1 MIRILG
7 GQILIRIQLERMTHI
22 HLIALLFLSYFIP
35 GRVTAEQAKP
45 LAPQDAIKLF
55 QIPDDLRIELVAAE
69 PQIFDPVAMA
79 FDTQLNLYVVE
90 NRGYPS
96 GNPNGPSG
104 SIAFLQDLDQ
114 DGHYEHRTLFADGFD
129 YPNGVMCWR
138 DGIIVTSTPH
148 VYFLRD
154 TDGDH
159 QADEKTILLEGFNPG
174 GSTQLRVS
182 HPTFGIDNRI
192 HFTNG
197 LSGGKVRV
205 TRHPEIPMLEMGRE
219 DLAYDPFSHRIFKS
233 AGRAQFGLTFDAYG
247 NKFICSNRNHFQHV
261 VLQTEDLNRAP
272 LLRFTETVEDI
283 PEHGA
288 ASKIYALSD
297 ARTTAYAHAG
307 TFTAACGIHLYQGNA
322 LPETYLGDGFVCD
335 PTGNLI
341 HRDRLSPSGGTF
353 ISQRADHELASEFLA
368 TLDNWSRPVF
378 VTGGP
383 DGALYFCDMYRKA
396 IEHPTY
402 LPDEIAAITDFD
414 AGKDRGRIYRITG
427 KINETSVNQIP
438 LPSAESRKG
447 LVQFLSSDNGWHRET
462 ARRLLME
469 NPQPDDLP
477 LLNTSYNESP
487 SAPARAAIL
496 HMFYQKNAL
505 TQTHLQNAISDVDAH
520 VRVQGIK
527 LIRKTAS
534 EHPDLIPDHRALA
547 NDENATVRFHYALA
561 LGDSSIQTS
570 HEALSQILHRGIDD
584 RWTRIAVLMAVQ
596 DEALTFTE
604 RVFESTT
611 TLQFGWMDF
620 MNRLG
625 YLLARQETPEK
636 TTRFMLQHLNS
647 KRGWGLS
654 FHEGMLAGYKRR
666 PSLKSG
672 TSVIGNMSSM
682 TDAGPDKDF
691 LLDTWIQDRIQ
702 SSAHNVVQDQ
712 RLLSIK
718 ILGYT
723 DYATAGEPL
732 LALLTPL
739 NAQVIQ
745 TEAIRSLNRFRDE
758 RVMDSCLNRET
769 WRSFTAPTRRE
780 VITGLLV
787 NQTGMEKL
795 VSALEN
801 NTVQTWSID
810 RSSIA
815 RLKRSRNAELKSRV
829 VKLFTTNKKSD
840 VARRYEEYKQVL
852 KLLPDV
858 NSGKKVFESNCMSC
872 HLFGGIGYSVG
883 PDLTGIQSQPLES
896 ILLHIIN
903 PNSLLIPGYESY
915 LVETKSGDTLMGLIA
930 SETDKSITL
939 KQSMGVETT
948 LMRDE
953 IQLLESNS
961 LSMMPESLE
970 SGMTHQELR
979 DLLGFLKGE

>member
-1 MIRILG
+1 MERLKHIYHITLLIL
-7 GQILIRIQLERMTHI
+7 M
-22 HLIALLFLSYFIP
+22 YFHS
-35 GRVTAEQAKP
+35 GRVSAEQAEP
-45 LAPQDAIKLF
+45 LAPQAAIKLF

-69 PQIFDPVAMA
+69 PEIFDPVAMA
-79 FDTQLNLYVVE
+79 FDAHLNLYVVE

-96 GNPNGPSG
+96 GNPEGPTG

-138 DGIIVTSTPH
+138 DGIIVTSTPN
-148 VYFLRD
+148 VYFLKD

-159 QADEKTILLEGFNPG
+159 RADEKTILLEGFNPG

-197 LSGGKVRV
+197 LSGGNVRV
-205 TRHPEIPMLEMGRE
+205 IGHPEIPMLAMGRA
-219 DLAYDPFSHRIFKS
+219 DLAYDPFSHRIFRS
-233 AGRAQFGLTFDAYG
+233 AGRAQFGLTFDDYG
-247 NKFICSNRNHFQHV
+247 NKFVCSNRNHFQHV

-272 LLRFTETVEDI
+272 FLRFTETVEDI
-283 PEHGA
+283 PKHGA
-288 ASKIYALSD
+288 ASRIYALSE
-297 ARTTAYAHAG
+297 ARTTAYAHTG
-307 TFTAACGIHLYQGNA
+307 TFTAACGIHLYRGNA

-353 ISQRADHELASEFLA
+353 IAHRADSELASEFLA
-368 TLDNWSRPVF
+368 TADNWSRPVF

-414 AGKDRGRIYRITG
+414 AGKDRGRIYRITAA
-427 KINETSVNQIP
+427 ISASSVKQISHP
-438 LPSAESRKG
+438 FAASRRLLAKS
-447 LVQFLSSDNGWHRET
+447 LSSDNGWHRDT

-469 NPQPDDLP
+469 NPHPEDLA
-477 LLNTSYNESP
+477 LLSAAYNDSP
-487 SAPARAAIL
+487 SAPAKAAIL
-496 HMFYQKNAL
+496 HMRYQKNAL
-505 TQTHLQNAISDVDAH
+505 TKTHLQDAITDLNPN

-527 LIRKTAS
+527 LIRKAAS
-534 EHPDLIPDHRALA
+534 QHPELIPDPRALA
-547 NDENATVRFHYALA
+547 NDENATVRFNYALA
-561 LGDSSIQTS
+561 IGDSSIQTS
-570 HEALSQILHRGIDD
+570 HEALSEILHRGVDH
-584 RWTRIAVLMAVQ
+584 RWTRMAVLMAVQ
-596 DEALTFTE
+596 DEAIHFAEL
-604 RVFESTT
+604 VLESAS
-611 TLQFGWMDF
+611 TLQFGWTDF

-625 YLLARQETPEK
+625 YLLARQETPER
-636 TTRFMLQHLNS
+636 TTHFMIQHLNS
-647 KRGWGLS
+647 NRSWSLS
-654 FHEGMLAGYKRR
+654 FHEGILAGYKRNT
-666 PSLKSG
+666 SLKSG
-672 TSVIGNMSSM
+672 TSVIDNMKSM
-682 TDAGPDKDF
+682 TDAGPDKKL
-691 LLDTWIQDRIQ
+691 LLDTWIHDRIQ
-702 SSAHNVVQDQ
+702 SSANNNMQDQ
-712 RLLSIK
+712 RLLSIR

-723 DYATAGEPL
+723 DYATAGPPL

-745 TEAIRSLNRFRDE
+745 TEAVRSLNGFRDE
-758 RVMDSCLNRET
+758 RVMDSCLDRET
-769 WRSFTAPTRRE
+769 WRSFTTPTRRE

-787 NQTGMEKL
+787 NQTGIEKL

-810 RSSIA
+810 QNSIA
-815 RLKRSRNAELKSRV
+815 RLKRTRNPGLKARV
-829 VKLFTTNKKSD
+829 LKLFTSDKKSD
-840 VARRYEEYKQVL
+840 VAKRYEEYKQVL
-852 KLLPDV
+852 NLTPDF
-858 NSGKKVFESNCMSC
+858 NSGRKVFESTCQSC
-872 HLFGGIGYSVG
+872 HHFGGIGHSVG

-903 PNSLLIPGYESY
+903 PNSLLLSGYESY
-915 LVETKSGDTLMGLIA
+915 LVETKSGDTLIGLIT

-939 KQSMGVETT
+939 KQSMGLETT
-948 LMRDE
+948 LMRTE

-961 LSMMPESLE
+961 LSLMPESLE

-979 DLLGFLKGE
+979 DLLGFLKGK